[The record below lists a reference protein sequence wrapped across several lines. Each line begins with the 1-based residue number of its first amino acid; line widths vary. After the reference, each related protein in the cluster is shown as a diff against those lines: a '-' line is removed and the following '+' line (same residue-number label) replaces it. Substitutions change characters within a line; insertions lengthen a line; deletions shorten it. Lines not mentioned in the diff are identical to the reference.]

1 MRTPITLRNCGLI
14 LMVLCILWIPSRVSS
29 SENKVTPIYD
39 PRDIE
44 QRFEDWLAQYGREYE
59 LETNGH
65 CVLEYTNL
73 MFSSL
78 TTSILKTYP
87 LGSLT
92 TNLQT

>member
-1 MRTPITLRNCGLI
+1 MRAPITLRSCGLI

-39 PRDIE
+39 PGDIE
-44 QRFEDWLAQYGREYE
+44 QRFVDWLARYGREY
-59 LETNGH
+59 ETNGH

-87 LGSLT
+87 SGSLT